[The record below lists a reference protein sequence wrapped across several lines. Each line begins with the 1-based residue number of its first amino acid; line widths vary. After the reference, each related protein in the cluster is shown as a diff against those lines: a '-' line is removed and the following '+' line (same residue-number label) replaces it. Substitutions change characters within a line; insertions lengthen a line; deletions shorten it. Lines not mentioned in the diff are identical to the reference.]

1 MSNTTE
7 PCDTGAITMRAYRE
21 VPLIRFFLETPQT
34 MSPFIFRLLG
44 PLAVESRGTPVEFKR
59 IKARALA
66 AYLACNPQL
75 HTRSHLVSLL

>member
-1 MSNTTE
+1 
-7 PCDTGAITMRAYRE
+7 
-21 VPLIRFFLETPQT
+21 